1 MWFICDE
8 RPFRDDEE
16 RVKWSRRRWK
26 NQLAIVSILANHRSH
41 NQSIILWKQTA
52 QHSIDVYKL
61 FDKII
66 LNDFISA
73 IYFGIFPCE
82 RTVPIFCLG
91 SFLLLLLFLLCKHNI
106 FHFSYRVD
114 VCKIMHWTLA
124 VFDSVHIYI
133 NWFVFL
139 FYVWLPLFSSAML
152 LCLYQVQLKFIKI
165 LVYTNTR
172 MAWHESP
179 CLCLCIYFVSVRFS
193 VRVSS
198 VQHLSSCNG
207 LFIRKITMFIVCVFS
222 SLLLLLLIHSF
233 INCSAI
239 NYKIPD
245 WKLKWN
251 RIQKNALINLNR
263 IWGRN

>member
-1 MWFICDE
+1 MWFICNE
-8 RPFRDDEE
+8 RPFRDGKE
-16 RVKWSRRRWK
+16 RGKWWRRRWK

-41 NQSIILWKQTA
+41 NQSIILRKQTA

-124 VFDSVHIYI
+124 VFDSGTYI
-133 NWFVFL
+133 SIDSCFI
-139 FYVWLPLFSSAML
+139 
-152 LCLYQVQLKFIKI
+152 LCLVAFIFECNAVVSLSSPIKI
-165 LVYTNTR
+165 
-172 MAWHESP
+172 H
-179 CLCLCIYFVSVRFS
+179 
-193 VRVSS
+193 
-198 VQHLSSCNG
+198 
-207 LFIRKITMFIVCVFS
+207 
-222 SLLLLLLIHSF
+222 
-233 INCSAI
+233 
-239 NYKIPD
+239 
-245 WKLKWN
+245 
-251 RIQKNALINLNR
+251 
-263 IWGRN
+263 